1 MEINFNYLIFLFLL
15 IGIIHILLNK
25 KLNEYYIGI
34 LVFFLVKMIFNY
46 RKCTISY
53 IECKLRNVKKDKGYI
68 NNFMNDIIDFREK
81 DESVFLYIYAFIIIY
96 FNFNFNSGLS
106 L

>member
-1 MEINFNYLIFLFLL
+1 MLIFLFLL

-34 LVFFLVKMIFNY
+34 LVFFLIKMVFNY
-46 RKCTISY
+46 RKFTVSY
-53 IECKLRNVKKDKGYI
+53 IECKLRNVKKEDGYI
-68 NNFMNDIIDFREK
+68 NKFMNDIIDFREK
-81 DESVFLYIYAFIIIY
+81 DESIFVYIYAGLII
-96 FNFNFNSGLS
+96 FFNSGLS